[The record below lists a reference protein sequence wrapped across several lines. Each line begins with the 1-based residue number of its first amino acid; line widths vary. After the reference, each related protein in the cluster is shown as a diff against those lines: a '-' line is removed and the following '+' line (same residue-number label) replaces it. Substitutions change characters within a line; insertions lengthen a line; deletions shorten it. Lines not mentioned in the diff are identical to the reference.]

1 MLFLSYWELNENI
14 SIQER
19 LKFSQKLTS
28 EGAFPPEGVNIIRWD
43 VTSSGWGITVLEAEN
58 AIDAFKT
65 IDMWRM
71 KAGFFKTVKIAPAL
85 PVQEVMPQL
94 GEFIQSLPQ

>member
-43 VTSSGWGITVLEAEN
+43 VTSSNWGITVFEAEK
-58 AIDAFKT
+58 AIDVSKT
-65 IDMWRM
+65 IDMWRT
-71 KAGFFKTVKIAPAL
+71 KAGFFKTVKTEPAL

-94 GEFIQSLPQ
+94 GELIQSLPQ